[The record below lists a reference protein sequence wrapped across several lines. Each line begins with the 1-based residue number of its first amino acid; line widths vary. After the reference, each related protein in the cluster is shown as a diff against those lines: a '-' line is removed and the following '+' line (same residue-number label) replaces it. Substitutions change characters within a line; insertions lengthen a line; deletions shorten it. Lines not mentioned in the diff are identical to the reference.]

1 MTIRAIAFLPF
12 YTAVRPECRV
22 NPHLSRPVLP
32 FQLVFVLQLLMLL
45 IFALQLI
52 LQLLLRLEL
61 ITIPMEIL
69 RRPNQLVTV

>member
-1 MTIRAIAFLPF
+1 M
-12 YTAVRPECRV
+12 